1 MNIILI
7 TSNLFTSYLIDV
19 ELLKVR
25 SLLRD
30 TGIKLKKTED
40 ALLALNEDLRAI
52 VSSSVDLITSSST

>member
-25 SLLRD
+25 CLLRD

-52 VSSSVDLITSSST
+52 VSSSVDLITSST

>member
-1 MNIILI
+1 MNITLI

-19 ELLKVR
+19 ELLKLH

-30 TGIKLKKTED
+30 TGIKLKKKED

-52 VSSSVDLITSSST
+52 VSSSVDLITSST